1 MPAIMSVKNI
11 RKKTGLPPG
20 SLIYTGEKPKEKV
33 VITLVQFNH
42 ETIDYA
48 EKQDF
53 NKITD
58 LVNPGLVNWIN
69 INSLH
74 NKDLIEK
81 IGQTFDIHPLILEDI
96 LNIEHLPKAEE
107 FENHLFFTLKMVSK
121 INGSHDYEQISLI
134 LGKNYV
140 ISFQEK
146 TGDVFDS
153 LRDRIS
159 QSLGRIRSSGND
171 YLFYALIDTIVDN
184 YFPMLGDLEDEINL
198 LEEQIINDPN
208 KIIAPSILEIKKKLI
223 HMRKFAFPLRD
234 EILRIIRA
242 DIGLIN
248 KKTQPYFQDIHEH
261 LMSLTDIIDG
271 FRETLAVLM
280 EVSVASNANR
290 LNQIMKTLTII
301 ATIFMPLTFI
311 GSIYGMNFKFMPE
324 LEWKYSYPIVLFVML
339 LLGGGMVYWM
349 KKNKWF

>member
-1 MPAIMSVKNI
+1 MSVKNI
-11 RKKTGLPPG
+11 KKKTGLPPG
-20 SLIYTGEKPKEKV
+20 SLVYTGEKPIEKV
-33 VITLVQFNH
+33 IITLVHYNS
-42 ETIDYA
+42 
-48 EKQDF
+48 EKLEIEQKKDF
-53 NKITD
+53 SKISD
-58 LVNPGLVNWIN
+58 LVKPGLVNWIN

-81 IGQTFDIHPLILEDI
+81 FGQDFDIHPLILEDI

-121 INGSHDYEQISLI
+121 INGSYDYEQISLI
-134 LGKNYV
+134 LGKDYV

-153 LRDRIS
+153 LRERIS
-159 QSLGRIRSSGND
+159 QNLGKIRISGND

-184 YFPMLGDLEDEINL
+184 YFPVLGDLEDKINL
-198 LEEQIINDPN
+198 LEEQVIDNPN
-208 KIIAPSILEIKKKLI
+208 KIIASNILEIKKKLFY
-223 HMRKFAFPLRD
+223 MRKYAFPLRD

-242 DIGLIN
+242 DAGLIHKKN
-248 KKTQPYFQDIHEH
+248 KPYFQDIHEH
-261 LMSLTDIIDG
+261 LLSLTDIIDG
-271 FRETLAVLM
+271 FRETLSVLL
-280 EVSVASNANR
+280 EVSVSSNANR

-311 GSIYGMNFKFMPE
+311 GSIYGMNFVYMPE
-324 LEWKYSYPIVLFVML
+324 LGWKYSYPIVLFVMFI
-339 LLGGGMVYWM
+339 LGGGMVYWM